1 MKIIVCVKQVPD
13 TSGKVAVK
21 EDGTLDRASMP
32 VITNHDDRSAAEAAL
47 RLKDQYGCRV
57 VAVTMGPGAA
67 ESMLRELLAMGVDEA
82 YLVSDR
88 AFGGSDTF
96 ATSQIVAAAV
106 HRIGVEPDDIVI
118 CGRQAIDGDTAQVGP
133 QIAEKLDLPQITY
146 AGKIEL
152 EDGSVVVR
160 RMLEDG
166 YMTIRAKTPCLIT
179 CIKELNEPRYPSVS
193 GIMGCFSKPITVL
206 TYEDLKDEP
215 LIEPDTIGLKGSP
228 TNIAK
233 SFTPPLKGAGV
244 MLEGADK
251 NTVADLVS
259 RMSAKHIL

>member
-13 TSGKVAVK
+13 TSGKVAVNP
-21 EDGTLDRASMP
+21 DGTLNRASMA
-32 VITNHDDRSAAEAAL
+32 VITNHDDKSAVEAAL
-47 RLKDQYGCRV
+47 RLKDTYGCKV
-57 VAVTMGPGAA
+57 VVVSMGPAAA
-67 ESMLRELLAMGVDEA
+67 EGMLRELMAMGADEG

-106 HRIGVEPDDIVI
+106 HRIGVEPDDIVL

-133 QIAEKLDLPQITY
+133 QVAEKLGLPQITY
-146 AGKIEL
+146 ASDIRL
-152 EDGSVVVR
+152 EDGHVIVR

-166 YMTIRAKTPCLIT
+166 YMTVKAPTPCLIT
-179 CIKELNEPRYPSVS
+179 CVKELNEPRYMSIS
-193 GIMGCFSKPITVL
+193 GIMECYQKPLTVL

-233 SFTPPLKGAGV
+233 SFTPPQKGQGV
-244 MLEGADK
+244 MLEGADRH
-251 NTVADLVS
+251 TVADLVS
-259 RMSAKHIL
+259 RLSAKHIL